1 MCSHLN
7 NYQHKTGS
15 YKLTYMNP
23 VVTTNWKPIID
34 TQKLERNKWN
44 YTAKEDYQTTREET
58 EKKQKWTTKTIRR
71 Q

>member
-1 MCSHLN
+1 
-7 NYQHKTGS
+7 
-15 YKLTYMNP
+15 MNP